1 MLTTEDR
8 TYLENKHRGG
18 INNTKGNSY
27 EAFYAVYKIA
37 LLLRLYPKNYEDIIL
52 SSQIQYAFV
61 DDLLINHYY
70 GKLDYYQ
77 LKNNQDLTWQSGS
90 THTLEYD
97 FKRQKE
103 EMEEN
108 SKIFSLFLVYSDE
121 NSNVTSIPE
130 SISDCTQTEYFPY
143 FSDLNRLLMESS
155 VFKNAIFQISAYPFP
170 QIDKL
175 FSLASMLLGVW
186 ESLDKENVPLS
197 KIVQK
202 IKDYPLSGNNF
213 IFDESFEI
221 DKEAMAIFNK
231 ISDFTYMNI
240 GAAFYW
246 KYKEKDN
253 GEINKASYLSFEREV
268 LKHQP
273 TNFDE
278 LESLM

>member
-1 MLTTEDR
+1 MLTTEDLI
-8 TYLENKHRGG
+8 YLENKHRGG
-18 INNTKGNSY
+18 INNAKGNSY
-27 EAFYAVYKIA
+27 EVLYAVYKIA
-37 LLLRLYPKNYEDIIL
+37 LLLSLYPENYEEIIL
-52 SSQIQYAFV
+52 SSQIKDAFV
-61 DDLLINHYY
+61 DDLLVRHYC
-70 GKLDYYQ
+70 GKRDFYQ
-77 LKNNQDLTWQSGS
+77 LKNTTCLTWQSGS
-90 THTLEYD
+90 SHTLEYD
-97 FKRQKE
+97 FKRQ
-103 EMEEN
+103 MELIKGN
-108 SKIFSLFLVYSDE
+108 SKIFSLFLVYSDK
-121 NSNVTSIPE
+121 NSNVTSIPD

-221 DKEAMAIFNK
+221 NKEAMAIFNK
-231 ISDFTYMNI
+231 ISDFTYVNI

-246 KYKEKDN
+246 KYKERTMVK
-253 GEINKASYLSFEREV
+253 
-268 LKHQP
+268 
-273 TNFDE
+273 
-278 LESLM
+278 